1 MSLLIDALR
10 KAEEQKRRGE
20 PERVLGVASPGSS
33 PGADAAAVRNLFEV
47 KTGPRSPSFPVMVA
61 LLTTL
66 ALIAIGIY
74 FWLQISPPGPR
85 LVALTPPPALPAPP
99 DPPTVASPGAAT
111 PPPSAQPSVTPAPA
125 APDPAPAST
134 TAMVTA
140 PTRNPAAP
148 PPPVPKP
155 AKAAR
160 TRAEAAPAR
169 TAPAATAIPV
179 VRGVRQAVVPP
190 TLEAAWR
197 AYQAG
202 ELARAANLYRRVLDD
217 DPRNV
222 DALNGMGAITARAG
236 RREEAADW
244 FRRSL
249 GARPTDATALAGL
262 SALGAHDPSEASAA
276 GRLKSAVASQ
286 PDQAALHFALGNALA
301 AEARWA
307 EAQSSYFRA
316 YGLDKGNPDYLF
328 NLGVSLDQLG
338 KRSLARRFYSEAL
351 GAARSRP
358 YAFDPAAVE
367 ARLASLAGSP
377 AEAPRD

>member
-20 PERVLGVASPGSS
+20 PERALGASTPA
-33 PGADAAAVRNLFEV
+33 PGADAAAARKLFEV
-47 KTGPRSPSFPVMVA
+47 KTGPRTLSFPVTVA

-85 LVALTPPPALPAPP
+85 LVVLTPPVLPAQPEPAAALPESAAPP
-99 DPPTVASPGAAT
+99 AAAPSRDTVAS
-111 PPPSAQPSVTPAPA
+111 V
-125 APDPAPAST
+125 APDPAPASPAT
-134 TAMVTA
+134 
-140 PTRNPAAP
+140 PPAAP
-148 PPPVPKP
+148 VRIRRAVPPAPKP
-155 AKAAR
+155 
-160 TRAEAAPAR
+160 AAPAR
-169 TAPAATAIPV
+169 AVAHASPTQTTPAAKPIPV

-190 TLEAAWR
+190 TLEAAWQ

-202 ELARAANLYRRVLDD
+202 ELARAAGLYRRVLDT
-217 DPRNV
+217 DPRNI

-236 RREEAADW
+236 EREAAADW

-249 GARPTDATALAGL
+249 GAKPTDATALAGL
-262 SALGAHDPSEASAA
+262 SALGAHDPSEASPT

-301 AEARWA
+301 AETRWA
-307 EAQSSYFRA
+307 EAQSSFFRA

-338 KRSLARRFYSEAL
+338 KRTLALRFYTEAL
-351 GAARSRP
+351 AAARARP

-367 ARLASLAGSP
+367 ARVASLAEAP